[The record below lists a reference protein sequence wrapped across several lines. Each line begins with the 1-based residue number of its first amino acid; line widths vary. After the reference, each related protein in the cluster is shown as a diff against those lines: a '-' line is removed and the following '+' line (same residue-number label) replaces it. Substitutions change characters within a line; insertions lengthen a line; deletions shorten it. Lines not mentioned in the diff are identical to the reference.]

1 MASNTSLASLT
12 VNSHNSHMGTLSYS
26 NSVETINAARTLTT
40 GDSGKIFFLSSTNGA
55 YAIGTPA
62 VSNCSGVEYTF
73 IIDEHTPTGVITINF
88 TTASLHFVQHDVDES
103 NGSNS
108 ATATGKDSMTIR
120 ATAAKGDQFQV
131 ISDGTLWYGRV
142 LSAVDDAFD
151 HTA

>member
-1 MASNTSLASLT
+1 MASNTSLASFK
-12 VNSHNSHMGTLSYS
+12 VNSHNSHMGTLNYR
-26 NSVETINAARTLTT
+26 NRVETINAAKSLSV
-40 GDSGKIFFLSSTNGA
+40 GDSGKIFFLSSTAGA
-55 YAIGTPA
+55 YAIETPN

-88 TTASLHFVQHDVDES
+88 TAASLHFVQHDTDES

-108 ATATGKDSMTIR
+108 STVTGKNSMTIR
-120 ATAAKGDQFQV
+120 TDAAKGDQFQV